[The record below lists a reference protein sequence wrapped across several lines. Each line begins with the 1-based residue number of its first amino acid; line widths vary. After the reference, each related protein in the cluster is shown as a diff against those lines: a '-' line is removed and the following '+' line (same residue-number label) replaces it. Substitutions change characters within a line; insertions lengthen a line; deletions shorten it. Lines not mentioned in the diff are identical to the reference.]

1 MLHKKDASYLV
12 YYFKGGNM
20 GLLLFIMLL
29 LMSVLP
35 IVISIGI
42 LKLNVWLTIK
52 IEKPIIIQGDITD
65 NEKYIKAVNT
75 VTNVVYNII
84 LLYFTTAVGNFVA
97 LVIYTLL
104 SELIIIPL
112 VETFAYK
119 KMSSKPFGTILKC
132 SYKANLL
139 SALAGVLIE
148 VGFFFIISISP
159 I

>member
-1 MLHKKDASYLV
+1 
-12 YYFKGGNM
+12 M
-20 GLLLFIMLL
+20 GLFLFIMLL
-29 LMSVLP
+29 LMSVFP

-84 LLYFTTAVGNFVA
+84 LLYFTTAVHNLVA

-148 VGFFFIISISP
+148 AGFFFILSILL

>member
-1 MLHKKDASYLV
+1 MKFLVTGGAGFIGSNFMHYEVKKYPEDTFVCLDALTYAGNYNNIKDLESFDN
-12 YYFKGGNM
+12 FK
-20 GLLLFIMLL
+20 FI
-29 LMSVLP
+29 
-35 IVISIGI
+35 
-42 LKLNVWLTIK
+42 K
-52 IEKPIIIQGDITD
+52 GDITD

-84 LLYFTTAVGNFVA
+84 LLYFTTAVHNLVA
-97 LVIYTLL
+97 LVIYILL

-119 KMSSKPFGTILKC
+119 KMSSKPLGTILKC

-148 VGFFFIISISP
+148 AGFFFILSILP

>member
-1 MLHKKDASYLV
+1 
-12 YYFKGGNM
+12 M

-84 LLYFTTAVGNFVA
+84 DRKSVV
-97 LVIYTLL
+97 
-104 SELIIIPL
+104 
-112 VETFAYK
+112 
-119 KMSSKPFGTILKC
+119 
-132 SYKANLL
+132 
-139 SALAGVLIE
+139 
-148 VGFFFIISISP
+148 
-159 I
+159 